1 MATITWRRA
10 NAPVLILLLTAF
22 LLAPASSRAQVW
34 KDPAKFGTFFTWY
47 APNFYTGTAPRSQ
60 DPDRPHI
67 HLARGN
73 QLRITIP
80 MDDAIVSNYLED
92 LVIRADMYKTL
103 LDKGVISLGE
113 NMSYERFL
121 DKLAKAQ
128 VREKFA
134 QKSSMSPQDY
144 FNLNIAAMEELEPG
158 RVHHIRIPVEPLLK
172 AWLAEFKAASGANSA
187 EQKLVLINDLLPNRL
202 WITAMTPALEQGLQ
216 KVAAAGNEQQ
226 ALAAA
231 GELLK
236 TAAGK
241 LYPVKDGQIDVY
253 EYTTIYPA
261 GTVQQFTTYK
271 GKKIPDFPQTGVWPF
286 IPRKQ
291 GKGLLGMVDYISTN
305 PGYGHITMLPY
316 QHAGGTYYN
325 AIHNDGMRVPV
336 GKSFL
341 PKEWKSVK
349 TERTGKQTQNLW
361 INSRGP
367 VSHGCTRVPSELMGE
382 LRAMIPSDGATLAKM
397 KHFRNQPYLYDVFDV
412 DGDGTPEAMGVKYYL
427 AYKVAEPRDPVGIRV
442 QNTREEYY
450 PWLYGDDL
458 RFNPDG
464 SATMLNIQDAA
475 FVGKKAV
482 PGKTYK
488 EIKLYEPETP
498 HDKLQFYKLN
508 PVGFETG
515 KGTEFDRELRKVG
528 YGYKPDMKKLL
539 LQ

>member
-1 MATITWRRA
+1 MAAIDFHRFK
-10 NAPVLILLLTAF
+10 APVLGLMLAAF
-22 LLAPASSRAQVW
+22 VLAPASGLAQVW
-34 KDPAKFGTFFTWY
+34 KDPTKYGTFFTWY
-47 APNFYTGTAPRSQ
+47 APSFYSGTAPRSQ

-73 QLRITIP
+73 QLRITMP

-103 LDKGVISLGE
+103 LDNGVISLGE

-121 DKLAKAQ
+121 DKLAKAK

-134 QKSSMSPQDY
+134 QKASMSPQDY
-144 FNLNIAAMEELEPG
+144 FNLSVATMEELEPG
-158 RVHHIRIPVEPLLK
+158 RVFHIRIPVAPLLK
-172 AWLAEFKAASGANSA
+172 QWLAAFKAAGATT
-187 EQKLVLINDLLPNRL
+187 EEHKLMLVNDLLPNRL
-202 WITAMTPALEQGLQ
+202 WITAMTPALLQGLQ
-216 KVAAAGNEQQ
+216 KVAAAGGEQQ
-226 ALAAA
+226 SLAAA
-231 GELLK
+231 EELLK

-241 LYPVKDGQIDVY
+241 LYPVKDGRIDVY

-261 GTVQQFTTYK
+261 GTVQQFTAYK
-271 GKKIPDFPQTGVWPF
+271 GKQIPYFPQTGVWPF
-286 IPRKQ
+286 IPRKH

-316 QHAGGTYYN
+316 QYGGGIYYN

-336 GKSFL
+336 DKSFL
-341 PKEWKSVK
+341 PKEWKNVK

-367 VSHGCTRVPSELMGE
+367 VSHGCTRIPSELMGE
-382 LRAMIPSDGATLAKM
+382 LRAMIPSDGETLAKM
-397 KHFRNQPYLYDVFDV
+397 KHYRNLSHLYDVFDV
-412 DGDGTPEAMGVKYYL
+412 NGDGTPEAMGLKYFL
-427 AYKVAEPRDPVGIRV
+427 AYKVAEPRDPVGIRA
-442 QNTREEYY
+442 QNTREEFY

-458 RFNPDG
+458 RFEPDG

-488 EIKLYEPETP
+488 EIKLYEPEVP
-498 HDKLQFYKLN
+498 RDKLQFYKLN
-508 PVGFETG
+508 PVGYETG

-528 YGYKPDMKKLL
+528 YGHRPDMKKLL